1 MSTVIC
7 SMSDCVHRSSR
18 PLRKW
23 KYRDGRPCYGCK
35 RKSIGI
41 AEISDPDG
49 DCEAT
54 IGKENMAHCADY
66 EPKEGTE

>member
-1 MSTVIC
+1 MNTVIC

-23 KYRDGRPCYGCK
+23 KYRNGEPCYSCK
-35 RKSIGI
+35 LDSIGI
-41 AEISDPDG
+41 SEIHDPDG

-66 EPKEGTE
+66 EPKEGTV